1 MTILG
6 IDPGS
11 VRVGYG
17 LIARNKNS
25 FVYHT
30 SGLLP
35 IPDGEQGAQ
44 LFTLERSLE
53 KVIDAGPH
61 PDVAVVEKLFFTKNK
76 KTAIRVA
83 QARGVII
90 KTLAAHGIPI
100 EELSPSSIKL
110 AVTGSGTA
118 DKKAVAK
125 MVALTLGIDVHKRI
139 DDETDALA
147 IAIAGSSL
155 HNAGNR

>member
-1 MTILG
+1 MTVLG

-17 LIARNKNS
+17 FIAREKNT
-25 FVYHT
+25 FIYLT

-35 IPDGEQGAQ
+35 IHAGAQGAQ
-44 LFTLERSLE
+44 LLMLEKSLE
-53 KVIDAGPH
+53 QILRSAPRPDIAVI
-61 PDVAVVEKLFFTKNK
+61 ERIFFTKNK

-90 KTLAAHGIPI
+90 KTLSAHGIPF
-100 EELSPSSIKL
+100 EELSPPSIKL
-110 AVTGSGTA
+110 AITGSGDA

-125 MVALTLGIDVHKRI
+125 MVSLTLKIDTAQRI

-155 HNAGNR
+155 PRR

>member
-1 MTILG
+1 MVVLG

-17 LIARNKNS
+17 LITQKGGV
-25 FVYHT
+25 FFYVT

-35 IPDGEQGAQ
+35 IPDSNQGTQ
-44 LFTLERSLE
+44 LLALERSLE
-53 KVIDAGPH
+53 KLLHTVTQ
-61 PDVAVVEKLFFTKNK
+61 PDVAVIEKLFLTKNK
-76 KTAIRVA
+76 KTAMCVA

-90 KTLAAHGIPI
+90 KTLSAHKIPI
-100 EELSPSSIKL
+100 EELSPPSIKL
-110 AVTGSGTA
+110 AVTGSGVA
-118 DKKAVAK
+118 DKKAIAK
-125 MVALTLGIDVHKRI
+125 MVSLILKIDVSKRI

-155 HNAGNR
+155 FLS